1 MGSPMPPERMVLRV
15 EIFHRSR
22 QIVAHTTAV
31 TMDSV
36 VVRTDELL
44 DPGDEVVVRLSFP
57 RLLAPLALNAHVQ
70 SKDPGFG
77 LGYFPGVT
85 LELDGEAPSEL
96 ASLLT
101 PATGPALVGYRVL
114 LVEDSAVMRDAF
126 QASADRFGG
135 RVIVDVAET
144 GEEAL
149 GLAKRASYDLA
160 LVDLFLPGPMSG
172 ADLVR
177 ELRKTSAADLPVIG
191 FSVGGASARDQFLAA
206 GADVFMDKPVMVKD
220 LFATL
225 ERLMIARDR
234 RPA

>member
-1 MGSPMPPERMVLRV
+1 MPPERMVLRA

-36 VVRTDELL
+36 VVRTDEPL
-44 DPGDEVVVRLSFP
+44 DPGDEVVVQLSFP
-57 RLLAPLALNAHVQ
+57 RLLAPLALHAHVQ

-85 LELDGEAPSEL
+85 LELDGSEPQRSEL
-96 ASLLT
+96 AALLVPQSGT
-101 PATGPALVGYRVL
+101 ALVGYRVL

-149 GLAKRASYDLA
+149 GLAKRISYDLA
-160 LVDLFLPGPMSG
+160 LLDLFLPGPMSG

-177 ELRKTSAADLPVIG
+177 ELRKSTAADLPVIG